1 MYHARRAAGRGT
13 DGGQKTWQYRGVASV
28 RITWKVGVRELVA
41 VEPTEAELER
51 HAPALAAGYNHPRNA
66 PLLGHTEALDEG
78 DVLDHFAELA
88 EDGARQFLLFVEGE
102 LAGDADLRGIVDG
115 AAEFAFMIAAP
126 AAQGQ
131 GLGTAF
137 AIMLHSFAF
146 APPPLGAGLTT
157 IYASVVPANT
167 ASLRVFAKLGH
178 REDAT
183 PAARAFA
190 DEPGDL
196 VLAVD
201 HATFAARHPDAL
213 AAITLTPR

>member
-1 MYHARRAAGRGT
+1 MIASGFRIDWQTDVGHLAA
-13 DGGQKTWQYRGVASV
+13 
-28 RITWKVGVRELVA
+28 I
-41 VEPTEAELER
+41 EPTLDEVTT
-51 HAPALAAGYNHPRNA
+51 HAAQLAAGYNDPRNA
-66 PLLGHTEALDEG
+66 ELMGHTEPISDDE
-78 DVLDHFAELA
+78 VVDHYDASF
-88 EDGARQFLLFVEGE
+88 EDGVRSFLLHLDGGLV
-102 LAGDADLRGIVDG
+102 GDGDLRGLRDG

-137 AIMLHSFAF
+137 AIMLHAFAF